1 MAHTIHKSPSINIQ
15 SGTFKLL
22 RTITCTSQSQSIAH
36 NFIQL
41 LVYTSLLRL
50 CSVLHSTLEE
60 FGFDLDTFI
69 RAHPSTTL
77 SYGSELRPLDQLEP
91 LLRHHPTFPRFSCWH
106 THGISYPVD
115 DLDE

>member
-1 MAHTIHKSPSINIQ
+1 MGIQ
-15 SGTFKLL
+15 NGAGKLL
-22 RTITCTSQSQSIAH
+22 FTSTGTSQSTLIVIV
-36 NFIQL
+36 FIQL